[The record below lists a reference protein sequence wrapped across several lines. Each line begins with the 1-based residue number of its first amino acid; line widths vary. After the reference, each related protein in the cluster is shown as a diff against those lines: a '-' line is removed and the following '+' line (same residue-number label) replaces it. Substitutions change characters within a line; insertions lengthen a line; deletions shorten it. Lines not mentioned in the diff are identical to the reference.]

1 CASSPH
7 CSGIFCFAPYGFA
20 SW

>member
-1 CASSPH
+1 CATSPH
-7 CSGIFCFAPYGFA
+7 CSGIFSFAPYGFD

>member
-1 CASSPH
+1 CATSPH
-7 CSGIFCFAPYGFA
+7 CSGIFCFAPYGFD

>member
-7 CSGIFCFAPYGFA
+7 CSGIFCFAPYGFD